1 MRRNRRGIYE
11 DNGNYKTILLMSG
24 GILLIAIITF
34 FVVYGIYKS
43 KLDSVELGQ
52 VEGNTSKIELNSA
65 SNLIDNSTVV
75 SSSLGKNVNEVK
87 NSIEE
92 NQVSNTTNTV
102 NNESS
107 NKVSSNKSTDEDA
120 SSSDRTAVSNQNT
133 TSEENKVS
141 EEKDEEVV
149 EEKEPVF
156 QSPIENGELLR
167 GFASENLVYSET
179 LQEWITHTAIDIK
192 APKTTVVKAAEAGV
206 VENIKNDPRYGL
218 TIIVSHSKNYK
229 TVYSSL
235 LSTEFVN
242 VGDSVE
248 KGQSLGSVGSTAAFE
263 IADEPHLHFEII
275 KDGEKVDP
283 TLYIN

>member
-11 DNGNYKTILLMSG
+11 DSGSYKTILLMSG
-24 GILLIAIITF
+24 GILLIAVITF
-34 FVVYGIYKS
+34 LIVYGIYKS
-43 KLDSVELGQ
+43 KIDSVELGHID
-52 VEGNTSKIELNSA
+52 GNTSKIDLSSA
-65 SNLIDNSTVV
+65 NNLIDNSTVV

-92 NQVSNTTNTV
+92 NKVSNTTNTV
-102 NNESS
+102 SNESS
-107 NKVSSNKSTDEDA
+107 NKVSSNKSTNEGA
-120 SSSDRTAVSNQNT
+120 SSNSTATSNQNT
-133 TSEENKVS
+133 TSVENKDS
-141 EEKDEEVV
+141 KENEDKVV

-156 QSPIENGELLR
+156 QSPLENGELLR
-167 GFASENLVYSET
+167 GYASENLVYSET

-242 VGDSVE
+242 VGDKVE
-248 KGQSLGSVGSTAAFE
+248 KGQSLGSVGNTAAFE

>member
-1 MRRNRRGIYE
+1 MRRNRRGIYD

-43 KLDSVELGQ
+43 KMDSVELGQ
-52 VEGNTSKIELNSA
+52 VDGNTSKIELNSA

-92 NQVSNTTNTV
+92 NKISNNTNTV

-107 NKVSSNKSTDEDA
+107 NKVSSNKTTDEGA
-120 SSSDRTAVSNQNT
+120 SSNLTAASNKNT
-133 TSEENKVS
+133 TSVDKVS

-206 VENIKNDPRYGL
+206 VESIKNDPRYGL

-229 TVYSSL
+229 TVYSNL

-248 KGQSLGSVGSTAAFE
+248 KGQSLGSVGNTAAFE
-263 IADEPHLHFEII
+263 IADESHLHFEII

>member
-11 DNGNYKTILLMSG
+11 DNDNYKTILLMSG

-43 KLDSVELGQ
+43 KIDSVELGQ
-52 VEGNTSKIELNSA
+52 VEGNTSKIDLNTA
-65 SNLIDNSTVV
+65 SNLVDNSAVV

-92 NQVSNTTNTV
+92 NKVSNTTNTV
-102 NNESS
+102 SNELN
-107 NKVSSNKSTDEDA
+107 NKVSSNKSTNEGV
-120 SSSDRTAVSNQNT
+120 SSNSMVASNQNT
-133 TSEENKVS
+133 TSIENQVS
-141 EEKDEEVV
+141 EEKEVV

-229 TVYSSL
+229 TVYSNL
-235 LSTEFVN
+235 LTTEFVN
-242 VGDSVE
+242 VGDNVE
-248 KGQSLGSVGSTAAFE
+248 KGQSLGTVGSTAAFE

>member
-43 KLDSVELGQ
+43 KINSVELG
-52 VEGNTSKIELNSA
+52 EIDTGTSKINLNS

-92 NQVSNTTNTV
+92 NKVSNTINTV

-120 SSSDRTAVSNQNT
+120 SSSDRTAASNQNT

-248 KGQSLGSVGSTAAFE
+248 KGHSLGSVGSTAAFE

>member
-34 FVVYGIYKS
+34 FIVYGIYKS
-43 KLDSVELGQ
+43 KLDSVELGHID
-52 VEGNTSKIELNSA
+52 ENTSKIDLSSA
-65 SNLIDNSTVV
+65 NNLIDNSTVV

-87 NSIEE
+87 NDIEE
-92 NQVSNTTNTV
+92 NKASNTV
-102 NNESS
+102 SNESS
-107 NKVSSNKSTDEDA
+107 NKAASNKSTDEEDG
-120 SSSDRTAVSNQNT
+120 SSNTATASNQNT
-133 TSEENKVS
+133 TSVENEVS

-156 QSPIENGELLR
+156 QSPVENGELLR

-206 VENIKNDPRYGL
+206 VESIKNDPRYGL
-218 TIIVSHSKNYK
+218 TIILSHSKNYK
-229 TVYSSL
+229 TVYSNL
-235 LSTEFVN
+235 LSAEFVN
-242 VGDSVE
+242 VGDNVE